1 MKELQPKFISFTT
14 ETNALDY
21 LERAG
26 EFIDQVESNPK
37 AWKWVILCLHSA
49 LYGFAIAA
57 CKSTDSDSVVRTSKK
72 GKRHLISLDE
82 ALAKCADA
90 SWMGTLYG
98 GLPLNLTVGQ
108 KDSLKRLK
116 KDLRNKFEHF
126 TPDGW
131 SIEIHGLPR
140 ICTDV
145 LDIIRF
151 LAVET
156 FRYQHLNDSQRH
168 RVKSAVIRSKR
179 SLKRSSLFQET
190 MKVEGNLSV

>member
-1 MKELQPKFISFTT
+1 MKKVQLTFIRFTT

-26 EFIDQVESNPK
+26 EFIAQVESNAQ

-57 CKSTDSDSVVRTSKK
+57 CKGTDSESVVHTTKR

-82 ALAKCADA
+82 ALVKCSDA

-98 GLPLNLTVGQ
+98 GMPLKLTETQ
-108 KDSLKRLK
+108 THSLQRLK

-126 TPDGW
+126 TPDAW

-140 ICTDV
+140 VCIDV
-145 LDIIRF
+145 LDVIRF
-151 LAVET
+151 LSVET
-156 FRYQHLNDSQRH
+156 FRYQHLTESQCR
-168 RVKSAVIRSKR
+168 RLKSIVFRSKKL
-179 SLKRSSLFQET
+179 LKWSSIYQET
-190 MKVEGNLSV
+190 EMNER

>member
-1 MKELQPKFISFTT
+1 MKKLQPKFITFTT
-14 ETNALDY
+14 ETNAVDY

-26 EFIDQVESNPK
+26 EFIAQAESNPK

-57 CKSTDSDSVVRTSKK
+57 CKGTDSESVVNTSKK

-82 ALAKCADA
+82 ALAKCANA

-98 GLPLNLTVGQ
+98 GLPLSLTERQ
-108 KDSLKRLK
+108 NDSLRRLK

-126 TPDGW
+126 TPDAW
-131 SIEIHGLPR
+131 SIEIHGLPH
-140 ICTDV
+140 ICIDV
-145 LDIIRF
+145 LDIIHF

-156 FRYQHLNDSQRH
+156 FRYQHLKESH
-168 RVKSAVIRSKR
+168 RRFVKSIVFRSKR
-179 SLKRSSLFQET
+179 LLMQSSLFRET
-190 MKVEGNLSV
+190 QKMRGN